1 MKRNVWVFGLLS
13 GLIIAVF
20 MLISASLCYNNP
32 NYEGS
37 MVLGY
42 AGMLLAFSFV
52 FVGIKNYRDKYN
64 NGLISFVQALKIGSL
79 ITFIAASVYVVV
91 WLFDFYF
98 FIPDFM
104 DKYAAHVIKEAKTDG
119 ASQVEL
125 SKQIAD
131 LAWYQ
136 QKYKNPLW
144 VILLT
149 YSEILPVG
157 IVVTLISALIL
168 KRKHPKVETAIA

>member
-1 MKRNVWVFGLLS
+1 
-13 GLIIAVF
+13 
-20 MLISASLCYNNP
+20 
-32 NYEGS
+32 
-37 MVLGY
+37 
-42 AGMLLAFSFV
+42 
-52 FVGIKNYRDKYN
+52 
-64 NGLISFVQALKIGSL
+64 
-79 ITFIAASVYVVV
+79 
-91 WLFDFYF
+91 
-98 FIPDFM
+98 M

-119 ASQVEL
+119 ASQAEL

-136 QKYKNPLW
+136 QKYKNPVW

-157 IVVTLISALIL
+157 IVVTIISALIL